1 MAAGRYAEL
10 HARSNFTFLEG
21 GSHPEELVERAVALG
36 LAALAL
42 TDRDGLYG
50 AVRFAKA
57 AKPTPLGAICGVE
70 LTMEFSELR
79 PKRRDLTA
87 RELARFP
94 RLVLLAEDERGYA
107 NLAHAISAAQLRGRK
122 RDARLRLEDLSG
134 RTAGLIALSG
144 AAHGYAE
151 EALLRGDAA
160 TARERAA
167 ILRDLFEGRFYLEV
181 QHHLRPEDARAC
193 VAAIEL
199 AAALGIPYV
208 ATNGVAYAVRDD
220 APLCDVLTCVKHRTT
235 LEEAGT
241 LLLPNHEFHLKS
253 PAQMARIFA
262 PYPKAIANT
271 LAIAER
277 CTFRLEKLAGQFP
290 LFPIPPG
297 ETSPQSYLRTL
308 VQRGARKRYGD
319 PLPSKVERQL
329 EYELG
334 IIARLDLA
342 GYFLVVWD
350 IARAAEELGVL
361 AQGRG
366 SAANSAVC
374 YALGITAVD
383 PIGMDLLF
391 ERFLSEERREVPD
404 IDIDFAHQDREKVIQ
419 YVYERYGREHA
430 AMTAEVITYRTRSA
444 IRDVGKA
451 LGLSLA
457 QVDAVAKEY
466 DARESLAGAVGAPD
480 AARNLPTSVLRRRD
494 LDSGSNIRTSRTES
508 EEPQPPSDASANED
522 AQHPGRPPGRGEGS
536 AGRAAFPRSHGWRE
550 RESGGPTRFACGG
563 REAEG
568 VAPFQP
574 TRGPRDANASWGG
587 ISHDAKSRASPQN
600 PHPAPAAGPNDAAGS
615 KITAKQ
621 KPKPQP
627 GGYYGFEPKDRGQD
641 PDPDIAAPISGE
653 TGARLLEFCRRI
665 DGFPRHMGIHSGG
678 MMITRDPLVQVAPVE
693 WATMRDRTIVQW
705 DKDDIADLGLI
716 KIDLLGLG
724 MLSLLRDAFALYRR
738 RYPERAPL
746 SLAAIPPDDAP
757 TYAMMQRADTVG
769 VFQIES
775 RAQQSMLPRMKP
787 TCFYDIVM
795 QVAIIRPGPI
805 QGDMVHPFLRRRNGL
820 EPVTYPHPKLRPVLE
835 RTLGVPLFQEQGMRM
850 AIEAAGFSP
859 GQADQLRRAMGHKRS
874 RERMSEIYPKLIDGM
889 VQNGIDRAAADQL
902 FHMLQGFADYGFP
915 ESHAASF
922 ALLSYASA
930 YLKCHEPALFCA
942 AILNV
947 QPMGFYS
954 TEVLLNDA
962 KRHDVAVRPLAV
974 NASEFYSFV
983 EGDGAL
989 RLGFHLIRGLGEA
1002 QRAKLED
1009 ALAGGPFD
1017 DLVSFAR
1024 RTGLAKEALENLAI
1038 SGAFAPWFPSRR
1050 EAMWGV
1056 RALDEREARGTLGK
1070 LMEIEEPVPAFSALS
1085 PIERTHLDIWGTGVS
1100 PEEQPIAHLRA
1111 ALDRRGILAA
1121 ARLEAMPNHLVC
1133 RVGGMVITRQRPG
1146 TAKGFVFLTLEDE
1159 TGLVNVI
1166 VNPAVYERNRR
1177 LIRSATALA
1186 IEGTLQKEFGCIDLL
1201 AKRFW
1206 PLDTKGLT
1214 DGVRS
1219 RNFH

>member
-1 MAAGRYAEL
+1 MPPPRYAEL

-21 GSHPEELVERAVALG
+21 AAHPEELVEQAVALG
-36 LAALAL
+36 LSAVAL

-57 AKPTPLGAICGVE
+57 AKPTPLAPICGAE
-70 LTMEFSELR
+70 LTMEFPELR
-79 PKRRDLTA
+79 PKRRTLTP

-107 NLAHAISAAQLRGRK
+107 NLAHAISTAQLRGRK
-122 RDARLRLEDLSG
+122 RDARLRLDDLAG

-167 ILRDLFEGRFYLEV
+167 ALRDLFEGRFYLEL

-193 VAAIEL
+193 AASLEL
-199 AAALGIPYV
+199 AAAAGIPYV
-208 ATNGVAYAVRDD
+208 ATNGVAYAVRED
-220 APLCDVLTCVKHRTT
+220 ALLCDILTCIKHRTT
-235 LEEAGT
+235 LESAGT

-253 PAQMARIFA
+253 PAQMARLFA
-262 PYPKAIANT
+262 PYPKALANT

-277 CTFRLEKLAGQFP
+277 CTFRLDKLAGQFP
-290 LFPIPPG
+290 LFPIPPE

-308 VQRGARKRYGD
+308 VYRGAHNRYGR
-319 PLPSKVERQL
+319 PLSSKAERQL

-350 IARAAEELGVL
+350 ISRAAEEFGVL

-419 YVYERYGREHA
+419 YVYSRYGREHA
-430 AMTAEVITYRTRSA
+430 AMTAETITYRTRSA

-466 DARESLAGAVGAPD
+466 DARESLAGAAGTTEPAPGT
-480 AARNLPTSVLRRRD
+480 LPPSILRRRD
-494 LDSGSNIRTSRTES
+494 LDSGSNIRMSRAEP
-508 EEPQPPSDASANED
+508 EEPQD
-522 AQHPGRPPGRGEGS
+522 AQLPGRPPGPS
-536 AGRAAFPRSHGWRE
+536 DIA
-550 RESGGPTRFACGG
+550 
-563 REAEG
+563 
-568 VAPFQP
+568 
-574 TRGPRDANASWGG
+574 
-587 ISHDAKSRASPQN
+587 
-600 PHPAPAAGPNDAAGS
+600 
-615 KITAKQ
+615 
-621 KPKPQP
+621 
-627 GGYYGFEPKDRGQD
+627 D
-641 PDPDIAAPISGE
+641 PDVAAPISGE
-653 TGARLLEFCRRI
+653 TGARLLAFCRRI

-678 MMITRDPLVQVAPVE
+678 MVITRDPLVQVAPVE

-705 DKDDIADLGLI
+705 DKDDLADLGLI

-724 MLSLLRDAFALYRR
+724 MLSLLRDAFALHAR

-746 SLAAIPPDDAP
+746 SLAAIPPDDKP
-757 TYAMMQRADTVG
+757 TYAMMQKADTVG

-775 RAQQSMLPRMKP
+775 RAQQSMLPRMRP
-787 TCFYDIVM
+787 ACFYDIVM

-805 QGDMVHPFLRRRNGL
+805 QGDMIHPFLRRRNGL
-820 EPVTYPHPKLRPVLE
+820 EPVTYPHPKLKPVLE

-902 FHMLQGFADYGFP
+902 YHMLQGFADYGFP

-930 YLKCHEPALFCA
+930 YVKCHEPAIFCA

-962 KRHDVAVRPLAV
+962 KRHSVAVQPLAV

-983 EGDGAL
+983 DGAGAL

-1002 QRAKLED
+1002 QRTQLER
-1009 ALAGGPFD
+1009 ALAGGPFE

-1024 RTGLAKEALENLAI
+1024 RTQLAKEALESLAI
-1038 SGAFAPWFPSRR
+1038 SGAFAPWFGSRR
-1050 EAMWGV
+1050 EAMWAV
-1056 RALDEREARGTLGK
+1056 RALDEREARGALGK

-1085 PIERTHLDIWGTGVS
+1085 PSERTHLDIWGTGVS
-1100 PEEQPIAHLRA
+1100 PEEQPIAHVRGE
-1111 ALDRRGILAA
+1111 LDRLGVLAA

-1133 RVGGMVITRQRPG
+1133 RVGGLVVTRQRPG

-1166 VNPAVYERNRR
+1166 VSPAVYERNRR
-1177 LIRSATALA
+1177 LIRSASSLV
-1186 IEGTLQKEFGCIDLL
+1186 IEGTLQKEQGCIDLL
-1201 AKRFW
+1201 AKRFRL
-1206 PLDTKGLT
+1206 LDTKGTT
-1214 DGVRS
+1214 DGIRP